1 MRYYNI
7 KVNISEQDM
16 YDLQRGRS
24 FEWNWPTE
32 EDDNVTIILNLL
44 QGEDIDEEE
53 SSVENMLKGRD
64 DAMNRFNDKL
74 KKKER

>member
-1 MRYYNI
+1 MKYYNI

-24 FEWNWPTE
+24 LEWNWPTE

-74 KKKER
+74 NKKER